1 MRPNRHNEAIA
12 RIESLTSY
20 ERQILAHI
28 VQGET
33 NKDLGLSG
41 QTVHNCV
48 SVFLQ
53 KLNLNNRAE
62 EAAFAVRYGTGQD
75 TDTPL

>member
-1 MRPNRHNEAIA
+1 MRPIA
-12 RIESLTSY
+12 YIESLTPY
-20 ERQILAHI
+20 ERRILAHI

-33 NKDLGLSG
+33 NQALGLSG

-62 EAAFAVRYGTGQD
+62 EAALAVRYGIG
-75 TDTPL
+75 